1 MQKEIEKLR
10 KLSGHEAAPVS
21 WKWSDVSKSL
31 KSAGADPKLIP
42 NDLKLYLSE
51 GLFSESL
58 NLTLSLYSQDDLQR
72 FISTDEFFGQ
82 AFAAGFF
89 IIGDR
94 DGDFVCVQLSDL
106 VTYLIPAW
114 SITEGF
120 FTKEKRYKDLSS
132 FLKRMAKDLK
142 EEQQWAAEEAEER
155 KQSIAELTGG
165 DVNAMDKKG
174 RTRLILAIEEKDIDT
189 VRSELERGAD
199 VNLKRPLRYA
209 VAENFIEAAELLL
222 QSGADPHLKANGK
235 STDSAM
241 NRAARWGKTEILKM
255 MINRGAELTTDV
267 VQAAVYRRDAD
278 LFRFLFE
285 HGLDP
290 NASDEDGPILRLTD
304 RYPDLMALFIEHG
317 ATAQGYP
324 DSMLSQLA
332 WGGLTRQLKMLIDA
346 GLEVQGSAYAVSV
359 NECPETARLLLEA
372 GADPNATNTGGDTWL
387 AKGLQQSMF
396 GTKKERAAMFAVM
409 QVFLELGADPNL
421 PNRRGMPPLVQAA
434 SAGWFDGFKLLLES
448 GANPQ
453 LADADGKTALDY
465 ADEFKPKKNVA
476 AAKELLG
483 AN

>member
-21 WKWSDVSKSL
+21 WKWSEISKCL
-31 KSAGADPKLIP
+31 KAAGADPKLVP
-42 NDLKLYLSE
+42 DDLKLYLSE

-58 NLTLSLYSQDDLQR
+58 NLTLSLYSHNELQR
-72 FISTDEFFGQ
+72 FIATDEFFEQ

-94 DGDFVCVQLSDL
+94 DGDFVCVQLADL

-114 SITEGF
+114 SITEGL

-142 EEQQWAAEEAEER
+142 EEQQYAAEEAEER
-155 KQSIAELTGG
+155 KQSIAELTGA
-165 DVNAMDKKG
+165 DVNAMDRKG
-174 RTRLILAIEEKDIDT
+174 RTRLILAIEEMDIDT
-189 VRSELERGAD
+189 VRSELKRGAD

-209 VAENFIEAAELLL
+209 VSENFIEAAALLL
-222 QSGADPHLKANGK
+222 EGGADPHQTINDK
-235 STDSAM
+235 STDLAM

-255 MINRGAELTTDV
+255 MIDRGAEITTDV

-324 DSMLSQLA
+324 ESMLSQLA

-346 GLEVQGSAYAVSV
+346 GLEVQGSSMAVSV
-359 NECPETARLLLEA
+359 NECPDTARLLLEA
-372 GADPNATNTGGDTWL
+372 GADPNATNNAGDTWL
-387 AKGLQQSMF
+387 AKGLQQAMY
-396 GTKKERAAMFAVM
+396 GTKKERAAILAVM
-409 QVFLELGADPNL
+409 QVFLQLGADPNL
-421 PNRRGMPPLVQAA
+421 QNRQGMLPLVQAA
-434 SAGWFDGFKLLLES
+434 SAGWFEGFKLLLDS
-448 GANPQ
+448 GADPQ
-453 LADADGKTALDY
+453 LADGDGRTALDY
-465 ADEFKPKKNVA
+465 VDEFKPKKNVA
-476 AAKELLG
+476 AAKKLLG
-483 AN
+483 AK